1 MKTMKRIHLYMIMAA
16 LCLGTLASCTDLDET
31 LYDQVGTQHY

>member
-1 MKTMKRIHLYMIMAA
+1 MKRIHLYMIMAA

-31 LYDQVGTQHY
+31 LYDQVL